1 MRLNPESW
9 FVWRASLRHWASGRN
24 GGTYKVA
31 LASDTA
37 MCAPGPGV
45 EALRLHSLPFG
56 WGLHP
61 PLKLLDSEKA
71 ETQANVDKESTLLF
85 TCFTC
90 MGCLPVIKST
100 SRAMWHTQWKMGFT
114 VRFHVSLQWDVS
126 HFCWVT
132 ENQIDTSLK
141 LKVIYLTQ
149 CKTRALQ
156 QNINFTSFRR
166 IDLSLVMG
174 TVQGVLY

>member
-1 MRLNPESW
+1 MQGYWEEW
-9 FVWRASLRHWASGRN
+9 GELRKA
-24 GGTYKVA
+24 A
-31 LASDTA
+31 LVSDTVT
-37 MCAPGPGV
+37 CAPGPGGEV
-45 EALRLHSLPFG
+45 LRLHSLPFG

-61 PLKLLDSEKA
+61 PLKLLGSEKA
-71 ETQANVDKESTLLF
+71 KTRANVDKESTLLF
-85 TCFTC
+85 TCFAC

-114 VRFHVSLQWDVS
+114 TRFRVSLQWDIS

-132 ENQIDTSLK
+132 ENQIGTYLK
-141 LKVIYLTQ
+141 FKVIYLTQ

-156 QNINFTSFRR
+156 QNINFTSFRGT
-166 IDLSLVMG
+166 DLSLAMG